1 MVIFC
6 QLFFKL
12 LLLKNLLACKNN
24 YQIRPSLKIRG
35 KKVYKNSRFSHS
47 HMCAKKLNFLYS
59 IIKKKTNISINK
71 NRFPMF
77 KTSFAHSVLHF
88 GLLPSLKMCATIL
101 KITHKKDVNLVIRI
115 FHFQGL
121 FFCLTSCIPL
131 YVSLNSAPS

>member
-1 MVIFC
+1 MFC

-24 YQIRPSLKIRG
+24 YQIRPSLKIRS
-35 KKVYKNSRFSHS
+35 KKSFQKQQVFTFTYVCQKVELFVFH
-47 HMCAKKLNFLYS
+47 H
-59 IIKKKTNISINK
+59 KKKTNISINK
-71 NRFPMF
+71 NRFPIF